1 MRTSLALIA
10 VASLA
15 AAATVQSQ
23 TLRPSPSS
31 SWGGPDITAH
41 GFATRLADP
50 LRPSPLHLPL
60 VSLYQRNLLNG
71 GAPGLRPAPTPASTL
86 AVDIFMA
93 SADAAPSLLSLR
105 NPDFGTPASSA
116 TRFALGPQLSWH
128 WSDDTAQNSWRVA
141 LPLQGVFSAQG
152 SVAPRSFSLGPEL
165 IYERR
170 TSNWRYGASLGAQL
184 GERATPQGPYGYGI
198 LPGSVNTAASTL
210 ERRGLTSWRLGLS
223 ASRSLSSDWQVF
235 TYALLDSPRSPALSS
250 LAPTGPGLTLGA
262 GVAWTWMPPSPR
274 SGAD

>member
-1 MRTSLALIA
+1 MRTSFTLIA

-31 SWGGPDITAH
+31 WGGPDVTAP
-41 GFATRLADP
+41 GFTSRLADP
-50 LRPSPLHLPL
+50 LRPTPLHLPL

-71 GAPGLRPAPTPASTL
+71 GAPGLRPAPASTL
-86 AVDIFMA
+86 AVDIVMA
-93 SADAAPSLLSLR
+93 TADAAPSLPSLR
-105 NPDFGTPASSA
+105 GPDSGTPASST
-116 TRFALGPQLSWH
+116 TRFALGPQLSWR
-128 WSDDTAQNSWRVA
+128 WSDDTAQSSWRVA

-198 LPGSVNTAASTL
+198 LPGSLHTTASTL

-250 LAPTGPGLTLGA
+250 LTPTGPGLTLGA